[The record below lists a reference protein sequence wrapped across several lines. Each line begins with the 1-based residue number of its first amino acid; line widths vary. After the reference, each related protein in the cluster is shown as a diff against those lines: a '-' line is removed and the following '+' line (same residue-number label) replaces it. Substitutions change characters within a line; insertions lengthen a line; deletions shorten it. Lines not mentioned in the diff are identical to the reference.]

1 MTVLFINVISR
12 FHCNKNNRKA
22 NFGKQHTALFQALSK
37 DNACQNVVAVS
48 TDTTSVISGD
58 HHGSVVKH
66 ERKLGKVLLKVWCLE
81 HIVDLSQKKAFKAI
95 FHATKAPSPAN
106 GDFKVNHS

>member
-1 MTVLFINVISR
+1 MLYRGSTVIRITEKLILGNNILPFSR
-12 FHCNKNNRKA
+12 HSPV
-22 NFGKQHTALFQALSK
+22 SK